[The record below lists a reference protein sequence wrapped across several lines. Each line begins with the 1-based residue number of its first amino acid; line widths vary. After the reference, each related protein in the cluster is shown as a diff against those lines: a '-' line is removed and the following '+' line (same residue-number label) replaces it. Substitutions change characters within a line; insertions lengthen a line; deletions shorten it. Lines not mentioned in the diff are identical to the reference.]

1 MKKRIEIQ
9 LVKFGLVGLLNTA
22 IDLGVFTLLTAAVRL
37 DSVISHVISY
47 SCGVINSYY
56 WNRTWTFQKKGKF
69 HPAEFLKFVLVN
81 LVSLGASA
89 WYYIIWKPGQ
99 DACIPV
105 QAGCRIL
112 FSAGEFCGKQAHR
125 FQRPIMPGSLDN
137 GIYFMKLKEKE
148 GFS

>member
-89 WYYIIWKPGQ
+89 LVLYYLETG
-99 DACIPV
+99 
-105 QAGCRIL
+105 AGMHVYLSKLGAVFCSL
-112 FSAGEFCGKQAHR
+112 LVNFAG
-125 FQRPIMPGSLDN
+125 S
-137 GIYFMKLKEKE
+137 KLIV
-148 GFS
+148 FRDQ